1 MKDSDVSK
9 MIEIV
14 KEEVSDLEDTA
25 VDEIA
30 KRSRDPYK
38 VLISTIISSRTKDEV
53 TAAASSALFEVADTP
68 KQLSKLSTD
77 KIAELIYPAGFYKNK
92 SKYLK
97 ETGRIL
103 HEEMND
109 KVPDTIEELVKL
121 PGVGRK
127 TANLVV
133 TLGFNKPGI
142 CVDTHVHRIFNRWGY
157 IDTKN
162 PEKTEFA
169 LRDKLPEEYWIPING
184 LLVSYGQNIC
194 TPISP
199 HCSSCKLQDLCEQR
213 DVDQHR

>member
-1 MKDSDVSK
+1 MKDDDIHKMVSLV
-9 MIEIV
+9 EQAV
-14 KEEVSDLEDTA
+14 ESYTTT

-30 KRSRDPYK
+30 KRSKDPFK

-53 TAAASSALFEVADTP
+53 TEKASLALFAEADTP
-68 KQLSKLSTD
+68 QKLMKLSEERI
-77 KIAELIYPAGFYKNK
+77 KELIYPAGFYKTK
-92 SKYLK
+92 AGHLK

-103 HEEMND
+103 TEEYGGQT
-109 KVPDTIEELVKL
+109 PDTIEELVKL

-157 IDTKN
+157 IETKT

-169 LRDKLPEEYWIPING
+169 LRDKLPLKYWIPING

-199 HCSSCKLQDLCEQR
+199 HCSKCPLNKFCPRIGVEKTR
-213 DVDQHR
+213 